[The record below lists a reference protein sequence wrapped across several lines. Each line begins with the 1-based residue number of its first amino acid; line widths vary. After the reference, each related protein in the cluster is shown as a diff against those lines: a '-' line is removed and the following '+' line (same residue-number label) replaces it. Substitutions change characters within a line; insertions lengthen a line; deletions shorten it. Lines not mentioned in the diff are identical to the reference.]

1 MKVKGFKVKRAK
13 GRKFKF
19 TWKKTKGATGYVLMI
34 KKPGSK
40 KYTAFKTLLKGKKVK
55 FTGKKLKKGKKY
67 TFRICAYSKVAGE
80 KVLGVWKKSKK
91 LICR

>member
-1 MKVKGFKVKRAK
+1 MCSSDLVV
-13 GRKFKF
+13 
-19 TWKKTKGATGYVLMI
+19 MI

-40 KYTAFKTLLKGKKVK
+40 KYTAFKTLSKGKKVK
-55 FTGKKLKKGKKY
+55 FTGKKLKNGKKY